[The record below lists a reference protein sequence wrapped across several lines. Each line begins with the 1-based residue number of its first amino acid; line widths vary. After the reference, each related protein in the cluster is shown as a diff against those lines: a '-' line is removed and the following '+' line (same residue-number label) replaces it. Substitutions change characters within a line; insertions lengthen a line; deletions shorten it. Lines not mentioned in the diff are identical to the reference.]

1 MKEPTYKSPAEL
13 LFRVRFAT
21 HQIEAARKQAIAG
34 YDEDLRML
42 RDLDA
47 KLATPQMAAEPEL
60 FSVGQMVSPDVDDI
74 LRAPLAKYER

>member
-1 MKEPTYKSPAEL
+1 MSNQTKSAADIL
-13 LFRVRFAT
+13 LRVRFAT

-47 KLATPQMAAEPEL
+47 RLATSQTINEPEL
-60 FSVGQMVSPDVDDI
+60 FEPASILSPEVDAI
-74 LRAPLAKYER
+74 LTAPLAKYAK